1 MDEIHVTLKKFNMD
15 EIGHIGGTSCNKDK
29 L

>member
-15 EIGHIGGTSCNKDK
+15 EIGPIGETSGNKYK